1 MNTANKWRGHIMDLR
16 QIQLFMEV
24 ADQQSFTKAAEHTF
38 LSQPSLSKIVK
49 RLEEELQV
57 ELFDRSTR
65 HLSLTDAGK
74 TVYQQGQKS
83 LESLSELKILLDELR
98 NVKTGE
104 IKIGIPP
111 LVGTL
116 VFPDMALKFHA
127 KYPKVWLQ
135 LVELGAKRI
144 VQLVENSEV
153 DLAICVLPVDEE
165 KLNVYPFISD
175 EFVVFIYDEH
185 PLANREKLSIS
196 ELKDEKFILFSDDF
210 TIHDSVI
217 NACQANG
224 FEPNVSYKTSQWD
237 LITELVSAKMGI
249 ALLPKSI
256 FYKQNHPKVKMIPIK
271 DSVFHWR
278 LGIITKKDT
287 YHSFATRELLKMLI
301 ENPNEKNSAK

>member
-1 MNTANKWRGHIMDLR
+1 MDLR
-16 QIQLFMEV
+16 EIQLFMEV
-24 ADQQSFTKAAEHTF
+24 ADQQSFTKAAERTY

-49 RLEEELQV
+49 KLEEELQV

-65 HLSLTDAGK
+65 HLWLTDAGK
-74 TVYQQGQKS
+74 IVYQQGQKS
-83 LESLSELKILLDELR
+83 LESLTELKMLLDELR
-98 NVKTGE
+98 NVKTGK

-116 VFPDMALKFHA
+116 VFPDMALKFHT

-144 VQLVENSEV
+144 VHLVEDSEV

-175 EFVVFIYDEH
+175 EFVVFIYNDH
-185 PLANREKLSIS
+185 PLANKEKLAIS
-196 ELKDEKFILFSDDF
+196 ELKNENFILFSNDF
-210 TIHDSVI
+210 TLHDSVI
-217 NACQANG
+217 NACKENG
-224 FEPNVSYKTSQWD
+224 FDPKVSYETSQWD
-237 LITELVSAKMGI
+237 LITELISAKMGI

-256 FYKQNHPKVKMIPIK
+256 FYKQNNPNVKMIPIK

-278 LGIITKKDT
+278 LAIITKKDT

-301 ENPNEKNSAK
+301 GNPNEGASLK

>member
-1 MNTANKWRGHIMDLR
+1 MDLR
-16 QIQLFMEV
+16 EIQLFMEV
-24 ADQQSFTKAAEHTF
+24 ADQQSFTKAAERTY

-49 RLEEELQV
+49 KLEEELQV

-65 HLSLTDAGK
+65 HLWLTDAGK
-74 TVYQQGQKS
+74 IVYQQGQKS
-83 LESLSELKILLDELR
+83 LESLTELKMQLDELR
-98 NVKTGE
+98 NVKTGK

-116 VFPDMALKFHA
+116 VFPDMALEFHA

-135 LVELGAKRI
+135 LVEFGAKKI
-144 VQLVENSEV
+144 VHLVEDSEV
-153 DLAICVLPVDEE
+153 DLAICVLPIDEE

-185 PLANREKLSIS
+185 PLANKEKLSIN
-196 ELKDEKFILFSDDF
+196 ELKDENFILFSNDF

-217 NACQANG
+217 NACRENG
-224 FEPNVSYKTSQWD
+224 FEPNVSYETSQWD
-237 LITELVSAKMGI
+237 LITELVSVKMGI

-256 FYKQNHPKVKMIPIK
+256 FYKQNNPKVKMIPIK
-271 DSVFHWR
+271 DSVFHWK
-278 LGIITKKDT
+278 LAIITKKDT

-301 ENPNEKNSAK
+301 NSSNEKDSSK